1 MDEDAKTLPFAEAE
15 PGATGLELLL
25 SIALKWSRDA
35 GVPLHRALAVV
46 TAEPARVLGASLGT
60 LQASVGRIA
69 EGGVGDL
76 CVVDPAAYWTAAPA
90 ALASQGK
97 HTPFSGY
104 ELPGRVRCTLV
115 GGQVA
120 FERG

>member
-1 MDEDAKTLPFAEAE
+1 VAV
-15 PGATGLELLL
+15 
-25 SIALKWSRDA
+25 KWSQDA
-35 GVPLHRALAVV
+35 GVPLARALAAI

-76 CVVDPAAYWTAAPA
+76 CVVDPGAHWTVQAD
-90 ALASQGK
+90 ALASQGR

-104 ELPGRVRCTLV
+104 ELPARVRTTLV
-115 GGQVA
+115 GGQIA
-120 FERG
+120 FER